1 MKRFLSLLMAICL
14 MVTICV
20 PGASALETKT
30 VPNASEALAFT
41 SLDDSSTLQPLNE
54 DVNIP
59 TPRITVSQGVVSYV
73 SQIEIYP
80 AIVDSEGNVGIAK
93 NVYITRSY
101 STTSFVKGVQLT
113 TAETKSLMDR
123 FAAVAGTNATIM
135 FVRTTF
141 NVVTDGKGS
150 YGLYYEFKPSESLIA
165 PAPDSQGLVKYTLDK
180 ATTNKWY
187 TMQTFFYVPEVIPNR
202 YEMSLT
208 GAFYYYNIS
217 SRQTLNRMNGFAIYL
232 NQD

>member
-1 MKRFLSLLMAICL
+1 MFIKIFISERKHTMKRLISLLMVICL

-30 VPNASEALAFT
+30 VPNASEALDFT
-41 SLDDSSTLQPLNE
+41 SLDESSTLQPLNE
-54 DVNIP
+54 NVNIP

-93 NVYITRSY
+93 GVYIIRSY

-141 NVVTDGKGS
+141 DVITDGKGS
-150 YGLYYEFKPSESLIA
+150 YGDYYEFKPSESILF
-165 PAPDSQGLVKYTLDK
+165 DTQK
-180 ATTNKWY
+180 
-187 TMQTFFYVPEVIPNR
+187 
-202 YEMSLT
+202 SL
-208 GAFYYYNIS
+208 
-217 SRQTLNRMNGFAIYL
+217 
-232 NQD
+232 